1 MNANQEIHQVA
12 CQLAAENKTPS
23 VALIKSKLSS
33 KIPLAGIIKGL
44 QYWQSNPEPLKI
56 IASVEKP
63 APADKGFVTV
73 AEMEL
78 AIKNAISPLVA
89 EIALLKS
96 QLK

>member
-1 MNANQEIHQVA
+1 MNQEIHQIA

-33 KIPLAGIIKGL
+33 KIPLAGVIKGL
-44 QYWQSNPEPLKI
+44 QYWQSNPEPQEFT
-56 IASVEKP
+56 ASIDKQL
-63 APADKGFVTV
+63 PADKGFVTV

-89 EIALLKS
+89 EIALLKR